1 MMTTVAFSSPSLQRH
16 HIGDRS
22 LTLVN
27 AFLDEMSK
35 EAKNII
41 TTICDEQ
48 CTLSDR
54 LLPKHSAP
62 HMALLAM
69 HQRKQRGDKKH
80 HHNAHHHQRGGAGQG
95 GTAAA
100 PRDKPGAESY
110 RRTREELST
119 MDKLHMALT
128 ELCYAINYASSIH
141 VWEHTFAPREYL
153 AQHLENR
160 FNKALVGMV
169 MYNAESHEIAKPSE
183 LLSSVQAY
191 MSVLQGIENH
201 VHVDVTRVFNN
212 VLLQQTQAQD
222 SHGDKTIATLYTNWY
237 LEVLLRKVTAGHM
250 CYSPLHRAFVNLVH
264 DGGQQVPF
272 TAEEFSDVQ
281 GKADFPGCKAY

>member
-1 MMTTVAFSSPSLQRH
+1 FFSRAFEDQFHLCLEFPAQTRYIIAFPLVCGHFMNCTHELCPEERH

-62 HMALLAM
+62 HMALVV
-69 HQRKQRGDKKH
+69 HKKKRDKKQRP
-80 HHNAHHHQRGGAGQG
+80 A
-95 GTAAA
+95 TAP
-100 PRDKPGAESY
+100 PRDKPGTESY

-128 ELCYAINYASSIH
+128 ELCFAINYASSIH

-201 VHVDVTRVFNN
+201 
-212 VLLQQTQAQD
+212 
-222 SHGDKTIATLYTNWY
+222 G
-237 LEVLLRKVTAGHM
+237 E
-250 CYSPLHRAFVNLVH
+250 
-264 DGGQQVPF
+264 
-272 TAEEFSDVQ
+272 
-281 GKADFPGCKAY
+281 